1 MRATVNEGRIRK
13 KFFAFPKLSSRSG
26 GSLLHAY
33 AQSQF
38 VAAAKHTISTDL
50 PVRDRRVRRRA
61 SSVLL
66 HGAVERDGGNNTP
79 AHGGA
84 THHDRQCMATCL
96 RAHRGDGMWTR
107 SRRARG
113 MLGVFYP
120 GTSVTL
126 AQPTGGAAN
135 RQ

>member
-1 MRATVNEGRIRK
+1 
-13 KFFAFPKLSSRSG
+13 
-26 GSLLHAY
+26 LLHAHD
-33 AQSQF
+33 QSQF
-38 VAAAKHTISTDL
+38 VAATEHPISHNL
-50 PVRDRRVRRRA
+50 SIGDRRVRRLA

-66 HGAVERDGGNNTP
+66 HGADERDGGTTP

-84 THHDRQCMATCL
+84 THPDRQYKAASRL
-96 RAHRGDGMWTR
+96 RAQAGDGMWTR

-120 GTSVTL
+120 GTSATL
-126 AQPTGGAAN
+126 AQPAGGAAN

>member
-1 MRATVNEGRIRK
+1 
-13 KFFAFPKLSSRSG
+13 
-26 GSLLHAY
+26 LLHADD
-33 AQSQF
+33 QSQF
-38 VAAAKHTISTDL
+38 VAAAQHPISSNL

-66 HGAVERDGGNNTP
+66 HGADERDGGSNTP

-84 THHDRQCMATCL
+84 THHDRQHKATRL
-96 RAHRGDGMWTR
+96 RAHRDDGMWTR
-107 SRRARG
+107 SRRDRG
-113 MLGVFYP
+113 MLDVFYP

-126 AQPTGGAAN
+126 AQPTGGAAT

>member
-1 MRATVNEGRIRK
+1 M
-13 KFFAFPKLSSRSG
+13 
-26 GSLLHAY
+26 LHAY
-33 AQSQF
+33 DKSWDR
-38 VAAAKHTISTDL
+38 AAVDQPFFQDL
-50 PVRDRRVRRRA
+50 SVGDRRVRRLA
-61 SSVLL
+61 TSVLL
-66 HGAVERDGGNNTP
+66 HGTDVRDGGTNKP

-84 THHDRQCMATCL
+84 THHDRQRKATCL

-107 SRRARG
+107 SRRDRG
-113 MLGVFYP
+113 ILGVFYP